1 MNYYDIADKIFNAKK
16 DSFDLP
22 NGYVVRVN
30 YYINN
35 NEAEIEEHEDGWYS
49 QAERDGDCLTIFES
63 RKIDDL
69 RDWWYS
75 GGGRESKE
83 VDLAMAHEKSVELSA
98 EQQEKIRVAVNDFLK
113 INKWFDGYSDIG
125 NAEKES
131 IFNDVV
137 GDDFDRALKS
147 AFIDIVLP
155 EDLNSDTA
163 HAVEI
168 LHAAGIVID

>member
-1 MNYYDIADKIFNAKK
+1 
-16 DSFDLP
+16 
-22 NGYVVRVN
+22 
-30 YYINN
+30 
-35 NEAEIEEHEDGWYS
+35 
-49 QAERDGDCLTIFES
+49 
-63 RKIDDL
+63 
-69 RDWWYS
+69 
-75 GGGRESKE
+75 
-83 VDLAMAHEKSVELSA
+83 MAHEKSVELSA

-147 AFIDIVLP
+147 AYIDIVLP

-168 LHAAGIVID
+168 LHAVGIVID